1 MGAISEWHI
10 AIQSEMSEDT
20 WSEIPKHLQE
30 QIKHKK
36 IEVKD
41 AKKVYRKDPEWIEL
55 NQIVRKALDL
65 RAEREAKIRI
75 ENK

>member
-1 MGAISEWHI
+1 MGHQSEWHI
-10 AIQSEMSEDT
+10 AIQSEMSEET

-41 AKKVYRKDPEWIEL
+41 AKKLYREDEQWDYLNKD
-55 NQIVRKALDL
+55 VRKALDA
-65 RAEREAKIRI
+65 RSEREAQIRI
-75 ENK
+75 NNK

>member
-36 IEVKD
+36 IEVLD
-41 AKKVYRKDPEWIEL
+41 AKKVYRKDLEWNEL